1 MLQLLEIDPRI
12 LIRETDDS
20 SPGRL
25 LNMPRIIRVGDF
37 DEDAVESF
45 ADAMS
50 EAHRTGQP
58 VIPIVIDSVGG
69 DVYALWAM
77 VDIIE
82 KAQIPIAT
90 IIEGKAMSCGAALF
104 TCGAEGMR
112 FIGPHATLM
121 IHDVSSWTAP
131 GGKSEEIKADAKETE
146 RLNKKV
152 YAFMEGRIGRR
163 KGSLWK
169 MVQDRGRADWYL
181 TPQEAIKL
189 NIANHIKLPSFK
201 TVVSVDMTL
210 EY

>member
-1 MLQLLEIDPRI
+1 MLQLVDIDPRI

-20 SPGRL
+20 APMRL
-25 LNMPRIIRVGDF
+25 LNLPRVLHVGDL
-37 DEDAVESF
+37 DEDAVKEF
-45 ADAMS
+45 ACAMS
-50 EAHRTGQP
+50 EAHSTGQA

-77 VDIIE
+77 VDILE
-82 KAQIPIAT
+82 KAQLPIAT

-104 TCGAEGMR
+104 TCGTEGMR
-112 FIGPHATLM
+112 FIGPHATVM
-121 IHDVSSWTAP
+121 IHDVSSWLPP

-152 YAFMEGRIGRR
+152 YSFMEARIGKR

-181 TPQEAIKL
+181 TPQEAVKL
-189 NIANHIKLPSFK
+189 NIANHMKLPNIK
-201 TVVSVDMTL
+201 TTISVEMTL